1 MPSLYSVFDI
11 VEVAASSG
19 RDQDMVMTVYAGL
32 GSRVGLNWLRD
43 RIIELPRTNR
53 WQALARAALREDLYG
68 VHRSLAQ
75 EVIEAAGAQADGEEA
90 IDAWVE
96 RNEVA
101 VERCM
106 AILADINASRAY
118 DTTTLPVAL
127 REVRN
132 LIHADG
138 GVGGDGLRHNGRVQ
152 DDSDGARDKTK
163 VATNRANRA
172 DRDKTR
178 VSPPKSARS

>member
-1 MPSLYSVFDI
+1 
-11 VEVAASSG
+11 
-19 RDQDMVMTVYAGL
+19 
-32 GSRVGLNWLRD
+32 
-43 RIIELPRTNR
+43 
-53 WQALARAALREDLYG
+53 
-68 VHRSLAQ
+68 
-75 EVIEAAGAQADGEEA
+75 
-90 IDAWVE
+90 
-96 RNEVA
+96 
-101 VERCM
+101 M

-138 GVGGDGLRHNGRVQ
+138 GVGGDGLRSNGRVQ
-152 DDSDGARDKTK
+152 DESDGARDQTK
-163 VATNRANRA
+163 VHDRARA

>member
-1 MPSLYSVFDI
+1 
-11 VEVAASSG
+11 
-19 RDQDMVMTVYAGL
+19 
-32 GSRVGLNWLRD
+32 
-43 RIIELPRTNR
+43 
-53 WQALARAALREDLYG
+53 
-68 VHRSLAQ
+68 
-75 EVIEAAGAQADGEEA
+75 
-90 IDAWVE
+90 
-96 RNEVA
+96 
-101 VERCM
+101 
-106 AILADINASRAY
+106 
-118 DTTTLPVAL
+118 
-127 REVRN
+127 VRN